1 LEPTPKQT
9 SQLVETVRGPVAV
22 EELGPAL
29 LHEHIFIASPEGVL
43 NHNHTWGEPWWDE
56 ELRVADAVTKLQ
68 EVRDI
73 GIRTLVDPTAFG
85 LSRNVRRIQR
95 VNAQVDLHIVVCTGI
110 YAFLEVPAYLKYRT
124 AENLASIFTR
134 EIEVGIDDTGVK
146 AAFLKCAIESYGVAG
161 DIPLILDAVGLTHA
175 ATGVPVMVHTNGESQ
190 TGRLALE
197 QLTARGVDPT
207 RVVIAHAGDSADPDY
222 LRHLADAGMMLGFD
236 RFNTPF
242 STDEARVESIVAL
255 IADGYIDRIHLSH
268 DAATFNDF
276 MQHNP
281 RFASEVMSYTHIHR
295 NVLPKLREAGVT
307 DAQIDEMLT
316 ANARRFLAG

>member
-1 LEPTPKQT
+1 MTT
-9 SQLVETVRGPVAV
+9 VETVRGPVAL
-22 EELGPAL
+22 EQLGPAL
-29 LHEHIFIASPEGVL
+29 LHEHIIIASPEGVL

-68 EVRDI
+68 ELRDV

-85 LSRNVRRIQR
+85 LSRNIHRVKRI
-95 VNAQVDLHIVVCTGI
+95 NADVDLNIVVCTGI
-110 YAFLEVPAYLKYRT
+110 YAFLEVPAYLKYRS

-134 EIEVGIDDTGVK
+134 DIEVGIDDTGVR
-146 AAFLKCAIESYGVAG
+146 AAFLKCAIESHGVVG
-161 DIPLILDAVGLTHA
+161 DIPLILDAIGLTHV
-175 ATGVPVMVHTNGESQ
+175 ATGVPVMVHTNGASQ

-197 QLTARGVDPT
+197 ELTARGVDPT
-207 RVVIAHAGDSADPDY
+207 RIVIAHAGDSNDLEY
-222 LRHLADAGMMLGFD
+222 LHHLAQAGAMLGFD
-236 RFNTPF
+236 RFNTGF
-242 STDEARVESIVAL
+242 NSDEARVASIVQL

-268 DAATFNDF
+268 DASTFNDF

-281 RFASEVMSYTHIHR
+281 PFGSGAMSYTHIHR
-295 NVLPKLREAGVT
+295 NVLPQLREAGVT